1 MRSGPSVSWPSSSAA
16 RPERSCP
23 MRSSGGACAT
33 RASARIRCSGEDRRM
48 NVEHILA
55 SKGREVKTIRPNV
68 SIAEALRRLR
78 AEGIGSL
85 VVSENGTNLAG
96 ILSDRDILDAIAD
109 HGIDILGES
118 VRGVMTE
125 EVFTCSREDWVSR
138 IMALMTDRRIRH
150 VPVVEGDGRLC
161 GMISIG
167 DVVKQRLD
175 EIEGE
180 ADALR
185 EYVTSAM

>member
-1 MRSGPSVSWPSSSAA
+1 
-16 RPERSCP
+16 
-23 MRSSGGACAT
+23 
-33 RASARIRCSGEDRRM
+33 M

-55 SKGREVKTIRPNV
+55 RKGREVKTIRPNV
-68 SIAEALRRLR
+68 SVAEALRRLR

-96 ILSDRDILDAIAD
+96 ILSDRDILNAIAD
-109 HGIDILGES
+109 HGIDVLGES
-118 VRGVMTE
+118 VRSVMTE
-125 EVFTCSREDWVSR
+125 KVFTCSREDRESAL
-138 IMALMTDRRIRH
+138 MALMTNRRIRH
-150 VPVVEGDGRLC
+150 IPVVEKDGRLC
-161 GMISIG
+161 GMVSIG

-175 EIEGE
+175 DIQSE

>member
-1 MRSGPSVSWPSSSAA
+1 
-16 RPERSCP
+16 
-23 MRSSGGACAT
+23 
-33 RASARIRCSGEDRRM
+33 M

-55 SKGREVKTIRPNV
+55 RKGREVKTIRPNV
-68 SIAEALRRLR
+68 SVAEALRRLR

-85 VVSENGTNLAG
+85 VVSENGTNLVG
-96 ILSDRDILDAIAD
+96 ILSDRDILNAIAD
-109 HGIDILGES
+109 HGIDVLGES

-125 EVFTCSREDWVSR
+125 RVFTCSRDDRVSAL
-138 IMALMTDRRIRH
+138 MALMTDRRIRH
-150 VPVVEGDGRLC
+150 VPVLEDGQLC

-175 EIEGE
+175 DIQGE